1 MFALLAE
8 VKLCCGGNRE
18 VAFMDSQKEL
28 ISEFDREMAKTR
40 KTLDAIPDNAD
51 YNYKP
56 HPKSMSLGRLAGHLT
71 DFAGDWG
78 LHTLTKDKVEFG
90 GDQKFEPY
98 VPKSKAALLERFD
111 NALKETREALL
122 KTNGDTWDR
131 NWKFVY
137 GGTAYID
144 RPKHQVFREAVLDHM
159 IHHRGQM
166 SVYLR
171 LLDAK
176 VPGAYGPSADEM

>member
-1 MFALLAE
+1 
-8 VKLCCGGNRE
+8 
-18 VAFMDSQKEL
+18 MDTQKEL
-28 ISEFDREMAKTR
+28 IAEFDREAAKTR
-40 KTLDAIPDNAD
+40 KVLEAIPDGAD
-51 YNYKP
+51 WTYKP
-56 HPKSMSLGRLAGHLT
+56 HPKSMTLGRLAGHLT
-71 DFAGDWG
+71 DFVGDWG

-98 VPKSKAALLERFD
+98 IPKSRAALLEKFD
-111 NALKETREALL
+111 ENLKGTREALVN
-122 KTNGDTWDR
+122 TTGATWDR

-144 RPKHQVFREAVLDHM
+144 EPKHQVFREAVLNHM

-171 LLDAK
+171 LLNAK
-176 VPGAYGPSADEM
+176 VPGTYGPSADEM